1 MDDKETNVFRVHIRG
16 SIEQVWREI
25 TKTDEAQQAMF
36 NSVMHTRGLKPGA
49 PFRMRTVDGKYTN
62 VVGEIL
68 EVDPP
73 HRFAHTMRFTNYDDP
88 PCRITYDLKPVT
100 DGVEIHLD
108 HRRPASRDQ
117 VGKAIAIWRKVH
129 YKHAKSHRRE
139 WPARVGSTPPLPA
152 LQSARNLRSRQDPFG
167 ELATVTG
174 RGPGTPGGSIFQ
186 RLGRAPGIPGSS
198 G

>member
-1 MDDKETNVFRVHIRG
+1 MNDKETNVFRVHIRG

-36 NSVMHTRGLKPGA
+36 NSVMHTRELKPGA

-100 DGVEIHLD
+100 DGVEFTLTIDDLPHGTKSAKQLLSGGKFI
-108 HRRPASRDQ
+108 ASTL
-117 VGKAIAIWRKVH
+117 KAIVENGRPGLGVRLLYQLFKVLAIFAP
-129 YKHAKSHRRE
+129 AKTRSE
-139 WPARVGSTPPLPA
+139 NWPL
-152 LQSARNLRSRQDPFG
+152 
-167 ELATVTG
+167 
-174 RGPGTPGGSIFQ
+174 
-186 RLGRAPGIPGSS
+186 
-198 G
+198 